1 MARLL
6 QINACDRETGTLAN
20 CTFKL
25 DRPIGGRY
33 RLAGV
38 QVPYVQ
44 PPVVNL
50 RNSLLIKI
58 GTSLR
63 TISFTLPVYTPAQ
76 LVVELKARLDAAAA
90 IGDSVVFTV
99 VLDSQNHLVISRNTE
114 TNITFYARFPTSVSI
129 IKLSQVLGTNDLGT
143 ELADTLGIT
152 SDIILTGVASTT
164 FTFPNGINLASPL
177 SYHIDINKD
186 IQLETTTGSCATF
199 AVPIN
204 VSSFDVISYKAREH
218 VDQIVSFPDLTRVLT
233 IKWTDNEGFDLE
245 RHQNWSMLLEKV

>member
-6 QINACDRETGTLAN
+6 QINACDRATGIPSN

-44 PPVVNL
+44 PPEATARNVLVIRVNNAL
-50 RNSLLIKI
+50 PNKKI
-58 GTSLR
+58 LTS
-63 TISFTLPVYTPAQ
+63 PVYTPAQ
-76 LVVELKARLDAAAA
+76 LVVELKAQLDTLSSG
-90 IGDSVVFTV
+90 IVFTV
-99 VLDSQNHLVISRNTE
+99 VLDSQNRLVISRST
-114 TNITFYARFPTSVSI
+114 TDTITFYARYNNYY
-129 IKLSQVLGTNDLGT
+129 KLAG
-143 ELADTLGIT
+143 TLGMLND
-152 SDIILTGVASTT
+152 DIILTGATSTT
-164 FTFPNGINLASPL
+164 VTFPNGINLASPL

-186 IQLETTTGSCATF
+186 IQVETTTGARATF
-199 AVPIN
+199 AVPIDVN
-204 VSSFDVISYKAREH
+204 SFDVISYKAKEH